1 MNQDNLV
8 AKFILEMGRCLCSKA
23 WLNIAL
29 VLFLLS
35 GVVIA
40 FAVGGQKMNDVR
52 AKGENKAI
60 GNVVTADSTIYRQ
73 LADKIAECENV
84 VKNYQADADFVL
96 DRANTLIAV
105 WLGCSTTLVAIIIGL
120 SVWTNYKQENSYK
133 ESVEKLKDDIE
144 RIRRNQEATE
154 RINKIGSIMTCLNS
168 LPDPLLSEMNADRRK
183 YVNNHLSLIHDEF
196 SELVKLVEDG
206 ENNVS
211 IDMRY
216 LQLVLSAL
224 KISILRAQSVYSDA
238 MSSLAFFTFSK
249 KLDETVHEIQRYR
262 NTGRNVAEK
271 LGKVLDEF
279 DAFLGELPR

>member
-8 AKFILEMGRCLCSKA
+8 AKFFMEMGRCLCSKA

-40 FAVGGQKMNDVR
+40 FAVGGQKMNDARV
-52 AKGENKAI
+52 KGENKAI

-96 DRANTLIAV
+96 DRANTLIAL

-120 SVWTNYKQENSYK
+120 SFWTNYKQENSYK

-183 YVNNHLSLIHDEF
+183 YVNNHLSLIHEEF

-238 MSSLAFFTFSK
+238 MSSLAFYTFSK

-262 NTGRNVAEK
+262 NMGRNVAEK